1 MLSIIYTLLLT
12 DFYSVIFLPINKTE
26 TTLVCKKSILGLE
39 NVTKKKR
46 IILNMQ
52 LKEIKILTYE

>member
-12 DFYSVIFLPINKTE
+12 VFYSVILLPINKTE
-26 TTLVCKKSILGLE
+26 TTSVCKKSILGLE
-39 NVTKKKR
+39 NVMKKKR

-52 LKEIKILTYE
+52 LSILKY